1 MKTTLISSLLTT
13 SMLVTPVTNTVDDAK
28 EISEP
33 STVLPSNKSIVELP
47 ITMEYIQNLY
57 NEIDPC
63 KALLKYIHE
72 QEQREEFAKKR
83 EKELEERALK
93 EAEEAKLELARR
105 ESVTF
110 DPYDVTQ
117 LSYVTEQELRQVL
130 SLVNGGDGLMPYSSY
145 FVEAEKTYG
154 INAFFI
160 TAIAA
165 QESGWGQKAAGNGTN
180 LTGYAVYTRHHSGKT
195 FKGGVR
201 ENILATTKLIAEEY
215 VNPKGRYYTK
225 WNNYSGK
232 SIFEINQKYCLLQ
245 DQKTVD
251 NRWSKALNKIG
262 ANLNKTYHETVKKRT
277 I

>member
-1 MKTTLISSLLTT
+1 LASTITLTSVGNNTSETESDKSLINIPLSIEYVDSLYDSLNPVESS
-13 SMLVTPVTNTVDDAK
+13 MAFMAQHK
-28 EISEP
+28 EIE
-33 STVLPSNKSIVELP
+33 KE
-47 ITMEYIQNLY
+47 
-57 NEIDPC
+57 
-63 KALLKYIHE
+63 
-72 QEQREEFAKKR
+72 REEFIKKR
-83 EKELEERALK
+83 EQELREEEERKIQEL
-93 EAEEAKLELARR
+93 KLELARR

-110 DPYDVTQ
+110 DPYDVKK
-117 LSYVTEQELRQVL
+117 LSYVTTEELKEVL
-130 SLVNGGDGLMPYSSY
+130 RNTNGGDGLLPYASY

-201 ENILATTKLIAEEY
+201 ENILATTELIAENY
-215 VNPKGRYYTK
+215 VNPEGRYHTK
-225 WNNYSGK
+225 WDNYTGR

-251 NRWSKALNKIG
+251 NRWSQALNKIG
-262 ANLNKTYHETVKKRT
+262 TGFKNTYHNIVKPSL
-277 I
+277 